1 MVVIKKRDNVIPVD
15 FGEFK
20 LEFVANDKNIHKME
34 SVGKKLKKDGEKLA
48 NTEDSKAF
56 ETLQD
61 LVKGSW
67 TELFD
72 QDAYNKVY
80 DFSNGST
87 VDTMAYL
94 LEAITGV
101 IEEWEKRNNTDAL
114 KKETVS
120 STRRT

>member
-20 LEFVANDKNIHKME
+20 LEFVA
-34 SVGKKLKKDGEKLA
+34 DGEKLTK
-48 NTEDSKAF
+48 TEDIKAF

-61 LVKGSW
+61 LVKDSW

-72 QDAYNKVY
+72 KEAFDKVY
-80 DFSNGST
+80 SFSNEST

-101 IEEWEKRNNTDAL
+101 ISEWEKRNNTDAL
-114 KKETVS
+114 KKYLGD
-120 STRRT
+120 

>member
-1 MVVIKKRDNVIPVD
+1 
-15 FGEFK
+15 
-20 LEFVANDKNIHKME
+20 ME

-101 IEEWEKRNNTDAL
+101 IAEWEKRNNTDAL
-114 KKETVS
+114 KKYLGD
-120 STRRT
+120 

>member
-94 LEAITGV
+94 LEVITGV

-114 KKETVS
+114 KKYLGD
-120 STRRT
+120 

>member
-48 NTEDSKAF
+48 NTEDSEAF

-101 IEEWEKRNNTDAL
+101 IAEWEKRNNTDAL
-114 KKETVS
+114 KKYLGD
-120 STRRT
+120 

>member
-20 LEFVANDKNIHKME
+20 LEFVANDQNIHKME
-34 SVGKKLKKDGEKLA
+34 KLGTILKIEGEKLA
-48 NTEDSKAF
+48 KTEDSKAF

-101 IEEWEKRNNTDAL
+101 IAEWEKRNNTDAL
-114 KKETVS
+114 KKYLGD
-120 STRRT
+120 

>member
-20 LEFVANDKNIHKME
+20 LEFVANDQNIHKME
-34 SVGKKLKKDGEKLA
+34 SVGRKLKKDGEKLA
-48 NTEDSKAF
+48 NTEDSEAF

-101 IEEWEKRNNTDAL
+101 IAEWEKRNNTDAL
-114 KKETVS
+114 KKYLGD
-120 STRRT
+120 

>member
-20 LEFVANDKNIHKME
+20 LEFVANDQNIHKME

-48 NTEDSKAF
+48 NTEDSEAF

-87 VDTMAYL
+87 VDTIAYL
-94 LEAITGV
+94 LEVITGV
-101 IEEWEKRNNTDAL
+101 IAEWEKRNNTDAL
-114 KKETVS
+114 KKYLGD
-120 STRRT
+120 

>member
-20 LEFVANDKNIHKME
+20 LEFVANDQNIHKME

-48 NTEDSKAF
+48 NTEDSEAF

-67 TELFD
+67 TEMFD

-80 DFSNGST
+80 DVSNGST

-94 LEAITGV
+94 LEVITGV
-101 IEEWEKRNNTDAL
+101 IAEWEKRNNTDAL
-114 KKETVS
+114 KKYLGD
-120 STRRT
+120 

>member
-15 FGEFK
+15 FGEFT
-20 LEFVANDKNIHKME
+20 LEFIANDNNIHKME

-61 LVKGSW
+61 LVKESW

-94 LEAITGV
+94 LEVITGV
-101 IEEWEKRNNTDAL
+101 IAEWEQRNNTDTL
-114 KKETVS
+114 KKYLGD
-120 STRRT
+120 

>member
-20 LEFVANDKNIHKME
+20 LEFVANDQNIHKME

-114 KKETVS
+114 KKYLGD
-120 STRRT
+120 

>member
-1 MVVIKKRDNVIPVD
+1 MVVIKKRDNVIPID

-20 LEFVANDKNIHKME
+20 LEFVANDQNIQKME

-48 NTEDSKAF
+48 NTEDSEAF

-101 IEEWEKRNNTDAL
+101 IAEWEKRNNTDAL
-114 KKETVS
+114 KKYLGD
-120 STRRT
+120 

>member
-15 FGEFK
+15 FGEFQ
-20 LEFVANDKNIHKME
+20 LEFVANDQNIHKME

-48 NTEDSKAF
+48 NTEDSEAF

-72 QDAYNKVY
+72 QDAYSKVY

-101 IEEWEKRNNTDAL
+101 IAEWEKRNNTDAL
-114 KKETVS
+114 KKYLGD
-120 STRRT
+120 

>member
-101 IEEWEKRNNTDAL
+101 IAEWEKRNNTDAL
-114 KKETVS
+114 KKYLGN
-120 STRRT
+120 

>member
-1 MVVIKKRDNVIPVD
+1 MVVIKKRDNVIPID

-20 LEFVANDKNIHKME
+20 LEFVANDQNIQKME

-48 NTEDSKAF
+48 NTEDSEAF

-101 IEEWEKRNNTDAL
+101 IAEWEKRNNTDAL
-114 KKETVS
+114 KNI
-120 STRRT
+120 

>member
-1 MVVIKKRDNVIPVD
+1 MVVIKKRDNIIPVD

-20 LEFVANDKNIHKME
+20 LEFVANDQNIHKME
-34 SVGKKLKKDGEKLA
+34 SVGKMLKKKGEKLA
-48 NTEDSKAF
+48 KTEDSKAF
-56 ETLQD
+56 DTLKE
-61 LVKGSW
+61 LVKDSW

-72 QDAYNKVY
+72 AEAYQKVY

-101 IEEWEKRNNTDAL
+101 IQEWEKRNNTDAL
-114 KKETVS
+114 KKYLGD
-120 STRRT
+120 

>member
-15 FGEFK
+15 FGEFT
-20 LEFVANDKNIHKME
+20 LEFIANDNNIHKME

-61 LVKGSW
+61 LVKESW

-101 IEEWEKRNNTDAL
+101 IAEWEQRNNTDAL
-114 KKETVS
+114 KKYLGD
-120 STRRT
+120 

>member
-20 LEFVANDKNIHKME
+20 FEFVANDKNIHKME

-72 QDAYNKVY
+72 QDVYNKVY

-114 KKETVS
+114 KKYLGD
-120 STRRT
+120 

>member
-20 LEFVANDKNIHKME
+20 LEFVANDQNIHKME

-48 NTEDSKAF
+48 NTEDSEAF

-94 LEAITGV
+94 LETITGV
-101 IEEWEKRNNTDAL
+101 IAEWEKRNNTDAL
-114 KKETVS
+114 KKYLGD
-120 STRRT
+120 

>member
-20 LEFVANDKNIHKME
+20 LEFVANDKNIQKME
-34 SVGKKLKKDGEKLA
+34 KLGTILKIEGEKLA
-48 NTEDSKAF
+48 KTEDSKAF

-61 LVKGSW
+61 LVKDSW

-72 QDAYNKVY
+72 KEAFDKVY
-80 DFSNGST
+80 SFSNEST
-87 VDTMAYL
+87 VDAMAYL

-101 IEEWEKRNNTDAL
+101 ISEWEKRNNTDAL
-114 KKETVS
+114 KKYLGD
-120 STRRT
+120 

>member
-20 LEFVANDKNIHKME
+20 LEFVANDQNIHKME

-48 NTEDSKAF
+48 NTEDSEAF

-94 LEAITGV
+94 LEVITGV
-101 IEEWEKRNNTDAL
+101 IAEWEKRNNTDAL
-114 KKETVS
+114 KKYLGG
-120 STRRT
+120 

>member
-20 LEFVANDKNIHKME
+20 LEFVANDKNIQKME
-34 SVGKKLKKDGEKLA
+34 QLGTILKIEGEKLA
-48 NTEDSKAF
+48 KTEDSKAF

-61 LVKGSW
+61 LVKDSW

-72 QDAYNKVY
+72 KEAFAKVY

-101 IEEWEKRNNTDAL
+101 ISEWEKRNNTDAL
-114 KKETVS
+114 KKYLGD
-120 STRRT
+120 

>member
-1 MVVIKKRDNVIPVD
+1 MVVIKKRDNIIPVD

-34 SVGKKLKKDGEKLA
+34 SVGKKLKKDGEKLV

-80 DFSNGST
+80 GFSNGST

-114 KKETVS
+114 KKYLGD
-120 STRRT
+120 

>member
-20 LEFVANDKNIHKME
+20 LEFVANDQNIHKME
-34 SVGKKLKKDGEKLA
+34 SVGKKLKKDGEKLS
-48 NTEDSKAF
+48 NTEDSEAF

-94 LEAITGV
+94 LEAITG
-101 IEEWEKRNNTDAL
+101 IIAEWEKRNNTDAL
-114 KKETVS
+114 KKYLGD
-120 STRRT
+120 

>member
-48 NTEDSKAF
+48 NTEDSEAF

-101 IEEWEKRNNTDAL
+101 IAEWEKRNNTDVL
-114 KKETVS
+114 KKYLGD
-120 STRRT
+120 

>member
-72 QDAYNKVY
+72 QDAYNKIY

-101 IEEWEKRNNTDAL
+101 IAEWEKRNNTDAL
-114 KKETVS
+114 KKYLGD
-120 STRRT
+120 

>member
-15 FGEFK
+15 FGEFR

-101 IEEWEKRNNTDAL
+101 ISEWEKRNNTDAL
-114 KKETVS
+114 KKIS
-120 STRRT
+120 R

>member
-48 NTEDSKAF
+48 NTEDSEAF

-80 DFSNGST
+80 DFSDGST

-101 IEEWEKRNNTDAL
+101 IAEWEKRNNTDAL
-114 KKETVS
+114 KKYLGD
-120 STRRT
+120 

>member
-48 NTEDSKAF
+48 NTEDSKVF
-56 ETLQD
+56 KTLQD
-61 LVKGSW
+61 LVKRSW

-72 QDAYNKVY
+72 KEAFDKVY
-80 DFSNGST
+80 DFSNGSI

-114 KKETVS
+114 KKYLGD
-120 STRRT
+120 

>member
-1 MVVIKKRDNVIPVD
+1 MVVIKKRDNVIPVN

-20 LEFVANDKNIHKME
+20 LEFVANDQNIHKME
-34 SVGKKLKKDGEKLA
+34 SVGKMLKKEGEKLA

-61 LVKGSW
+61 LVKDSW

-72 QDAYNKVY
+72 KEAFAKVY

-101 IEEWEKRNNTDAL
+101 IAEWEKRNNTDAL
-114 KKETVS
+114 KKYLGD
-120 STRRT
+120 

>member
-20 LEFVANDKNIHKME
+20 LEFVANDKNIHQME

-48 NTEDSKAF
+48 NTEDSEAF

-101 IEEWEKRNNTDAL
+101 VAEWEKRNNTDAL
-114 KKETVS
+114 KKYLGD
-120 STRRT
+120 